1 MHGPA
6 KSPIILET
14 PKDDS
19 VNAEAHCNM
28 DISEAPEQSINS
40 INNQNN
46 GKRNNSTTCIPSPS
60 STSLF
65 IGQEMKLN
73 VLYSGS
79 SAHINVR
86 ICQCFIPKIAK
97 NIVEPSM
104 TPTVPQQ

>member
-28 DISEAPEQSINS
+28 DISEAPEQSISN

-46 GKRNNSTTCIPSPS
+46 GKRNN
-60 STSLF
+60 
-65 IGQEMKLN
+65 
-73 VLYSGS
+73 
-79 SAHINVR
+79 
-86 ICQCFIPKIAK
+86 
-97 NIVEPSM
+97 
-104 TPTVPQQ
+104 